1 MIRLLYYLAWLNDT
15 PQSRGSFGEMI
26 TASIFNNRF
35 FGDDEHYL
43 VNNLIFETS
52 DEKTHQIDHV
62 LIYRKGIFCI
72 ESKNI
77 DGLILG
83 HPDIKM
89 WKVYINGPDPYD
101 LYNPIMQNKGHIKV
115 LSEFL
120 ENKYQINSIV
130 VFDKGNK
137 PKDCGD
143 ELVNIQDL
151 KDYIKNYP
159 CEEELDSE
167 TMKEIFALLTDYKKG
182 SNISIKE
189 HIDNIKNQA

>member
-143 ELVNIQDL
+143 EAVNIQDL